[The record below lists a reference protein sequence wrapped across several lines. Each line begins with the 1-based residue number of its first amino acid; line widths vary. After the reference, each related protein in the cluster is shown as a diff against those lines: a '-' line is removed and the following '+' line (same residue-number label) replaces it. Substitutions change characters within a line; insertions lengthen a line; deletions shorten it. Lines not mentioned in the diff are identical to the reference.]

1 MRKNNFL
8 PNNIIYFMEVRIQ
21 IFPYHKSM
29 SFKEKKRFLNI
40 NSISKSSLLLSRCKL
55 HAVEYGH
62 DKLILNIIYYN

>member
-29 SFKEKKRFLNI
+29 SFKEKKKIPEYKFNFKI
-40 NSISKSSLLLSRCKL
+40 KSSF
-55 HAVEYGH
+55 E
-62 DKLILNIIYYN
+62 